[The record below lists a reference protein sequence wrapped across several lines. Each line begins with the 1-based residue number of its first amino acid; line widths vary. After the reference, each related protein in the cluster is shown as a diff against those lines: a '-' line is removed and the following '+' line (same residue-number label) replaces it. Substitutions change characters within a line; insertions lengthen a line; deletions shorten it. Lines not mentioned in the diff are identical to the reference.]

1 MRPIHSSVRFVPLPH
16 RQCRV
21 SSSSLLIGRV
31 HSQIEGYSY
40 ELLFKNLLKEGT
52 EQAKRRRILIMAN
65 LSTTEQRTL
74 INVHYF
80 CFPANKLRVNYNK
93 AGVRLR

>member
-1 MRPIHSSVRFVPLPH
+1 MGPIHSSVRFVPLPH

-40 ELLFKNLLKEGT
+40 ELLYKNLLKEGT
-52 EQAKRRRILIMAN
+52 EFIDDGAKN
-65 LSTTEQRTL
+65 TDQRPL
-74 INVHYF
+74 F
-80 CFPANKLRVNYNK
+80 LFSSKLTSSQ
-93 AGVRLR
+93 L